1 MEIKV
6 SVPGIEKL
14 LDYAAS
20 GIGSVAG
27 PMLASWRARQEA
39 KAKAIAAR
47 GEVESQKIL
56 TEGDAT
62 TMGMIAAAQADARS
76 ILVSP
81 DSTVRG
87 ELEFAEAI
95 TQRIQFQEEK
105 RQSNIGQVMTQT
117 ALELEGKAVEDHEP
131 DHDWTARF
139 FNDVQDVSTK
149 EAQLLYAN
157 ILAGEVERPGSTS
170 VRTLSILR
178 DLDRSTA
185 ILFKTLSSASI
196 SLFHDAQHIVD
207 TRVLSFGGD
216 ATQNALEEFGLSFDN
231 LNILNEHGL
240 IIGDYKSR
248 YDIRVCISTF
258 GENEKHEKLVVRV
271 PFGFQGRYWVLVPTS
286 ERELGAEYRVSG
298 VAMTKAGR
306 ELSRVVACHPMP
318 DYHQK
323 LRDFLASQGFEMI
336 ESVDSSPQVV
346 AAHTR

>member
-56 TEGDAT
+56 TEGDVT

-196 SLFHDAQHIVD
+196 SLFTTPSILWIREFFPSAVTLLR
-207 TRVLSFGGD
+207 TRLK
-216 ATQNALEEFGLSFDN
+216 N
-231 LNILNEHGL
+231 LGFP
-240 IIGDYKSR
+240 
-248 YDIRVCISTF
+248 ST
-258 GENEKHEKLVVRV
+258 
-271 PFGFQGRYWVLVPTS
+271 T
-286 ERELGAEYRVSG
+286 
-298 VAMTKAGR
+298 
-306 ELSRVVACHPMP
+306 
-318 DYHQK
+318 
-323 LRDFLASQGFEMI
+323 
-336 ESVDSSPQVV
+336 
-346 AAHTR
+346 